1 MDYSDMY
8 QNGEYL
14 RRNPTW
20 DVEDSPWKAEQI
32 LRILQEHNV
41 HARTIGEVGCGAG
54 DILVSLQ
61 RLMDDSCVFR
71 GYDISPQAIELCG
84 PKSNERLHFTLGDL
98 LQEPDIHWDLL
109 LAVDVI
115 EHVEDYLGFMRTV
128 KDRAT
133 YKVFHIP
140 LELFVLSALHSGFL
154 RKQRQN
160 SGHLHYFTKDILLQV
175 FHDLGYDV
183 LGARYTPGYQVSR
196 GHGWKDDLLYIPRRV
211 CFSLREDLTV
221 RIFGGYSLL
230 VLAR

>member
-1 MDYSDMY
+1 MDYSDIY

-20 DVEDSPWKAEQI
+20 DVEDSPWKAKQI
-32 LRILQEHNV
+32 LRILQELDV
-41 HARTIGEVGCGAG
+41 HAHTIGEVGCGAG
-54 DILVSLQ
+54 EILVNLQ
-61 RLMDDSCVFR
+61 RAMSEDCVFQ
-71 GYDISPQAIELCG
+71 GYDISPQAIELCKL
-84 PKSNERLHFTLGDL
+84 KSNERLHFAQGDL
-98 LQEPDIHWDLL
+98 LKEADIHWDLL
-109 LAVDVI
+109 LVIDVV
-115 EHVEDYLGFMRTV
+115 EHVEDYLGFMRAV
-128 KDRAT
+128 KDKAT

-175 FHDLGYDV
+175 FDDLDYDV
-183 LGARYTPGYQVSR
+183 LDARYTPGFLVSR
-196 GHGWKDDLLYIPRRV
+196 GHGWKDDLLHIPRRI
-211 CFSLREDLTV
+211 CFPLHKDLTV